1 MNSEIGEKI
10 EFYLKNEK
18 DERFRND
25 LQKVIAS
32 GNEEELNDR
41 FYRGLEFGT
50 AGLRGVIGGGLNRMN
65 TFVVRRATH
74 GLAGYLKKSGEP
86 LTAAVAYDSRHFS
99 KEFALETAL
108 VFAANGIKTYLFT
121 SLRPTPLLSF
131 AVRYLGTTA
140 GVMITASHN
149 PAKYNGYKVFWKNGS
164 QITPPVDAGIIA
176 EVEAVKGEI
185 PSLTEKEALERG
197 LLVYI
202 DKEVDD
208 AYNNMIRTYSRRP
221 DLFSRSN
228 EVKVVYTPLNGAGKV
243 PVVRI
248 LKDLGLNVILVPE
261 QSEPD
266 GDFPTTPFPNPE
278 IAEAMEKAVSLAKK
292 EKADLVIG
300 TDPDSD
306 RIGIAVPL
314 NDGSYRLITGNQ
326 FGCILAHYLLSFRRE
341 RGETR
346 PAGVIK
352 TIVSTNLINRIA
364 DAFDAECPSV
374 LTGFKWIARKMEE
387 FEERGLEFVMGFE
400 ESYGF
405 LIETEVRDKDAVSAA
420 MLICEILLY
429 CRSKGITLIDY
440 LNEIFSEFGFFEEF
454 AVSRYF
460 EGESGAR
467 YMNEVMENLRKNPP
481 QEIASIPVVRSLDY
495 RSGVYGF
502 PKSNVLQYFLED
514 GSLIS
519 VRPSGTEPKIKFYCT
534 TCVDGN
540 TSVET
545 AESALKEKVSRI
557 GNAIKSWL
565 PE

>member
-18 DERFRND
+18 DGRFRDD
-25 LQKVIAS
+25 LQKVLAS

-41 FYRGLEFGT
+41 FYRELEFGT

-65 TFVVRRATH
+65 TFVVRRATQ
-74 GLAGYLKKSGEP
+74 GLAGYLKNSGEP

-131 AVRYLGTTA
+131 AVRYLRTTA

-185 PSLTEKEALERG
+185 PSLTEKEALKRG
-197 LLVYI
+197 LLLYI

-208 AYNNMIRTYSRRP
+208 AYNAMIRTYSKRP
-221 DLFSRSN
+221 QLFSLSN

-243 PVVRI
+243 PVVRV
-248 LKDLGLNVILVPE
+248 LSDLGLNVILVPE

-278 IAEAMEKAVSLAKK
+278 IAEAMEKAISLAKK

-314 NDGSYRLITGNQ
+314 NDGSYRLITGNR
-326 FGCILAHYLLSFRRE
+326 F
-341 RGETR
+341 
-346 PAGVIK
+346 
-352 TIVSTNLINRIA
+352 
-364 DAFDAECPSV
+364 
-374 LTGFKWIARKMEE
+374 
-387 FEERGLEFVMGFE
+387 
-400 ESYGF
+400 
-405 LIETEVRDKDAVSAA
+405 
-420 MLICEILLY
+420 
-429 CRSKGITLIDY
+429 
-440 LNEIFSEFGFFEEF
+440 
-454 AVSRYF
+454 
-460 EGESGAR
+460 
-467 YMNEVMENLRKNPP
+467 
-481 QEIASIPVVRSLDY
+481 
-495 RSGVYGF
+495 
-502 PKSNVLQYFLED
+502 
-514 GSLIS
+514 
-519 VRPSGTEPKIKFYCT
+519 
-534 TCVDGN
+534 
-540 TSVET
+540 
-545 AESALKEKVSRI
+545 
-557 GNAIKSWL
+557 
-565 PE
+565 